1 MPTAWRIVKKRHAE
15 SAFDGEGARQYG
27 GRWNSPGSP
36 VAYASDTRALCLLEV
51 LAGLGSVSPLPGYVL
66 IPATFDDSLVL
77 PVPQESLPSDWRQSP
92 PPPSTQRIGDEWVN
106 QARSALLRVP
116 SVIVPDEHNYL
127 LNPAHPD
134 FRHIRIGSPEEITI
148 DSRLLR

>member
-1 MPTAWRIVKKRHAE
+1 MATAWRIVKKRHAE

-27 GRWNSPGSP
+27 SRWNSPGFS
-36 VAYASDTRALCLLEV
+36 VAYASDSRALCLLEV
-51 LAGLGSVSPLPGYVL
+51 LAGLGSVGPLPAYVL

-92 PPPSTQRIGDEWVN
+92 PPPSTQRIGAEWVN
-106 QARSALLRVP
+106 QARSAILRVP
-116 SVIVPDEHNYL
+116 SVMVPAEHNYL
-127 LNPAHPD
+127 LNPTHPD
-134 FRHIRIGSPEEITI
+134 FRHIRIGFPEEITI